1 MASEGMVPFCTI
13 YSTFLQRAY
22 DQVVHDVAIQSLPV
36 RFAIDRAG
44 PVGADGATPAGSFDL
59 AYLGC
64 LPGIVIMA
72 PSDEAELMHAV
83 ATLVSINDRP
93 SAVRYPRGEGTGVA
107 LPDHGEILPIGRG
120 RIIREG
126 KDVAI
131 LCLGP
136 RLADCLKAADTLAEK
151 GISVTVADARFA
163 KPLDT
168 AMIDELARNHRV
180 LVTIEDG
187 SMGGFSAAVMQH
199 LAWAGLLD
207 GDLKIRPMVL
217 PDRFLEHDSPAKQW
231 IDAGL
236 TAKDVVETVTKA
248 LGHSV

>member
-1 MASEGMVPFCTI
+1 M
-13 YSTFLQRAY
+13 
-22 DQVVHDVAIQSLPV
+22 AIQSLPV

-44 PVGADGATPAGSFDL
+44 PVGADGATHAGSFDL

-83 ATLVSINDRP
+83 RTLGTINDRP

-107 LPDHGEILPIGRG
+107 LPARGEILPIGKG
-120 RIIREG
+120 RLVREG
-126 KDVAI
+126 SDVAI
-131 LCLGP
+131 LVLGP
-136 RLADCLKAADTLAEK
+136 RLASALVAADALAVS

-163 KPLDT
+163 KPLDVE
-168 AMIDELARNHRV
+168 MIERLARDHRV

-187 SMGGFSAAVMQH
+187 SMGGFGAAVMQH

-207 GDLKIRPMVL
+207 GGLRIRPMVL
-217 PDRFLEHDSPAKQW
+217 PDRFLEHDAPAKQW
-231 IDAGL
+231 VDAGL
-236 TAKDVVETVTKA
+236 SAGDIEKTVREA
-248 LGHSV
+248 LG